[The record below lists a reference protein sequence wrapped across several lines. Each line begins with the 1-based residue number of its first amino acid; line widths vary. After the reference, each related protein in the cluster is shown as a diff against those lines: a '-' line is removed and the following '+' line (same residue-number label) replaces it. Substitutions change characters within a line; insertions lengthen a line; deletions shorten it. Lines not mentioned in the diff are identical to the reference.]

1 MSLLVKAL
9 EKAAQDRNENSAA
22 RPPSGATNTGA
33 QTSNTG
39 KTSSGAGELSLE
51 PIAQQ
56 QASLQAAAGSSANT
70 NADAAKAA
78 ALMRASQRDASG
90 GFGAYAR
97 GNPLMMFGSLVVL
110 FLLGYGVYVFLQ
122 LNPGLFS
129 TPQPPALKA
138 ASTTP
143 VTPPPPPAVG
153 SVSAQ
158 PASPLTSLLPTLQAS
173 TEKEKPAPPPAAPPA
188 AAVNVAAPTAPAPP
202 AVPPAQR
209 DTIKVTAG
217 GAAPALN
224 PVLTEAYKALESGNL
239 DASQRLYNQLLRIE
253 PNSVDALLGLAA
265 IASQQGDSSQASRH
279 YLKVLEVDP
288 RNALAQ
294 AGLIGMLGRADPLAA
309 ESRLRQLIAHD
320 PSAYLYFTLGNL
332 HADQN
337 RWPDAQQAYFQAHNL
352 QPDNPDYAYNL
363 AIGLEHVGQ
372 PKLAL
377 NFYRHALQRA
387 TATGR
392 ANFNTAAAQERVSKL
407 EKVVQ

>member
-22 RPPSGATNTGA
+22 RPPSGATNTGV

-56 QASLQAAAGSSANT
+56 QASLQAAAGPSANT

-217 GAAPALN
+217 GAAPA
-224 PVLTEAYKALESGNL
+224 V
-239 DASQRLYNQLLRIE
+239 
-253 PNSVDALLGLAA
+253 AA
-265 IASQQGDSSQASRH
+265 APAPGAR
-279 YLKVLEVDP
+279 
-288 RNALAQ
+288 
-294 AGLIGMLGRADPLAA
+294 GRA
-309 ESRLRQLIAHD
+309 RR
-320 PSAYLYFTLGNL
+320 
-332 HADQN
+332 
-337 RWPDAQQAYFQAHNL
+337 
-352 QPDNPDYAYNL
+352 
-363 AIGLEHVGQ
+363 
-372 PKLAL
+372 
-377 NFYRHALQRA
+377 
-387 TATGR
+387 
-392 ANFNTAAAQERVSKL
+392 
-407 EKVVQ
+407 